1 MEDVSTPQN
10 HPTKPLRDFVRP
22 RMDERMR
29 AVPRPWTDSPI
40 GRSAALTA
48 VALFGVLTLLFVTSP
63 KALLNVD
70 ASVTGALH
78 AYAITHTGFTRAM
91 QAVSDIGSGVTWWIV
106 LAGVSAWLAWNRRAR
121 LSLFVIATGVGGSL
135 INALIKSAVNRAR
148 PTFPDPVSLA
158 AGRSFP
164 SGHTQSAVVGC
175 GILLIV
181 FLPRMIPAVRTGVV
195 AAAAIVVGLI
205 GFSRVA
211 LGVHYPSDVVGGVLV
226 GLAWL
231 YVMATAFQVGPGA
244 AARRDYD
251 DHMGVGRG
259 SDAERSFAVLADDL
273 LADPNV
279 TEGTGFGSNPG
290 LRVHRKIFA
299 MLVQGQLV
307 VKLPA
312 SRCAQLRDD
321 GDAAAFDAGKG
332 RPMREWIAVG
342 ADSMG
347 RWPDLAA
354 EALGYV
360 RSTTAR

>member
-1 MEDVSTPQN
+1 VEDVSTPQD
-10 HPTKPLRDFVRP
+10 HPTKPPRITAGFRGDPGSLRDFVGP

-40 GRSAALTA
+40 GRTAALTA
-48 VALFGVLTLLFVTSP
+48 VALFGVLTLLVVTSP

-181 FLPRMIPAVRTGVV
+181 FLPRVIPAVRIGVV

-231 YVMATAFQVGPGA
+231 YVMATAFQVGPPPLTGQSITLSTIEAEGNGWMLFA
-244 AARRDYD
+244 ALVAS
-251 DHMGVGRG
+251 GG
-259 SDAERSFAVLADDL
+259 SCPS
-273 LADPNV
+273 
-279 TEGTGFGSNPG
+279 S
-290 LRVHRKIFA
+290 
-299 MLVQGQLV
+299 
-307 VKLPA
+307 
-312 SRCAQLRDD
+312 
-321 GDAAAFDAGKG
+321 
-332 RPMREWIAVG
+332 
-342 ADSMG
+342 
-347 RWPDLAA
+347 LAA
-354 EALGYV
+354 L
-360 RSTTAR
+360 